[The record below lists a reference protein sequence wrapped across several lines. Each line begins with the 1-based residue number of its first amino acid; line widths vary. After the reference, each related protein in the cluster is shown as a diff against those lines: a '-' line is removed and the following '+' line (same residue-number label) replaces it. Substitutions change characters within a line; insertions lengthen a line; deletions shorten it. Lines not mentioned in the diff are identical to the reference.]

1 MSTSAGQRLVIMRHA
16 KTEQAAETD
25 HARRLTDRGRSDA
38 RSAGEWLRGAGHR
51 PDLIL
56 ASSAARAEETAE
68 IVATATGARRVEML
82 DGLYGADAYETIDLV
97 SEAVGDD
104 VRIAMVV
111 GHNPTI
117 EELASVLQGAGA
129 DGLRFR
135 TSSIAVLDC
144 GREPWQELDE
154 GHATLLTS
162 YSPRD

>member
-1 MSTSAGQRLVIMRHA
+1 MSTSVEHRLVIMRHA

-38 RSAGEWLRGAGHR
+38 RSAGEWLAAADHR
-51 PDLIL
+51 PQLIL

-82 DGLYGADAYETIDLV
+82 DGLYGADSYETIDLV
-97 SEAVGDD
+97 SATLGDD

-117 EELASVLQGAGA
+117 EELASVLQGEGA
-129 DGLRFR
+129 DELHFR
-135 TSSIAVLDC
+135 TSGIAVLDC
-144 GREPWQELDE
+144 GDEPWHELE
-154 GHATLLTS
+154 QGHATLLAS
-162 YSPRD
+162 YSPHG